1 MRQIKINDTVV
12 EVTPKTYRKIETLA
26 SAKQMT
32 FAEAVFYCLK
42 RSIDPT
48 PSRPRAGIH

>member
-26 SAKQMT
+26 YAKQMT
-32 FAEAVFYCLK
+32 FAEAVSYCPK
-42 RSIDPT
+42 KVN
-48 PSRPRAGIH
+48 